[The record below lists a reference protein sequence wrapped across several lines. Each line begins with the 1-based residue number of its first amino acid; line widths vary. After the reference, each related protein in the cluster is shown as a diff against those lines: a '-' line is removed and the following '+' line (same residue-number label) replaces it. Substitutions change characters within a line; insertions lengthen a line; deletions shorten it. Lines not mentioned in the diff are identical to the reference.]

1 MPLRVP
7 IQITAAA
14 RAALTRAGTDLPR
27 DRMRAGVRR
36 VLREAGAREAEVS
49 VTLLGDAEIAS
60 LNREYLAH
68 DGPTDVISF
77 TLFAAD
83 EPPLGDVYIG
93 ADQALRQARVRRIGA
108 REELTRLAVHGA
120 LHVLGHDHP
129 EGAERVHCAMWQL
142 QERIVEEVLS

>member
-1 MPLRVP
+1 
-7 IQITAAA
+7 
-14 RAALTRAGTDLPR
+14 
-27 DRMRAGVRR
+27 MRAGVRR
-36 VLREAGAREAEVS
+36 VLREAGARDGEIS

-93 ADQALRQARVRRIGA
+93 AEQALRQARVRRIGA

-129 EGAERVHCAMWQL
+129 AGAERVHCAMWQL
-142 QERIVEEVLS
+142 QEQIVEEVLA